1 MGIDRKDVRIVCHFN
16 IPKSMEGFYQ
26 ESGRAGRDQLP
37 CTSLLYYGIDDRKR
51 MEFILR
57 NSGSKKSQSST
68 SQEESS
74 RKSLADFT
82 QMVEYCEGSGCRRKR
97 ILESFGEK
105 VTASLC
111 VKTCDA
117 CRHPNLVARNLEDL
131 TTAIALRQ
139 KGGGSSRIFITS
151 SSDPI
156 SGEQLSEFW
165 NRGDEAIGSDDDIS
179 DSDDGN
185 EVVNNLTKSKL
196 HSGMGV
202 NEKLAMLQRAEEN
215 FYRNENAKKQ
225 SKVEKQAISD
235 AMRES
240 SRQRLQNALKQAQLR
255 LDDLKI
261 ELESSASFL
270 EDECFKKYSK
280 AGKSFYYS
288 QVASTVRWLATAS
301 SIDLM
306 NRLDAMKESTST
318 NALPESELHTPPDA
332 VDHSGKEGTSNEVS
346 GNAQLETLPCG
357 DRGMP
362 IESSS
367 VNTKLPQIQIRSFNE
382 FVNSRKTKGDQL
394 NDTKKNS
401 SRVEKKMRVQ

>member
-1 MGIDRKDVRIVCHFN
+1 MNTTYYSTETVTYSIETVYLNTEIKIEEDKGR
-16 IPKSMEGFYQ
+16 ME
-26 ESGRAGRDQLP
+26 
-37 CTSLLYYGIDDRKR
+37 
-51 MEFILR
+51 EFILR
-57 NSGSKKSQSST
+57 NSGNKKNQSST

-105 VTASLC
+105 VTASVC
-111 VKTCDA
+111 EKTCDA

-151 SSDPI
+151 SSDAI

-215 FYRNENAKKQ
+215 FYQNAKKQ
-225 SKVEKQAISD
+225 SKVEKHAISD

-240 SRQRLQNALKQAQLR
+240 SRQRLQNALKQAQQR

-301 SIDLM
+301 SVDLM
-306 NRLDAMKESTST
+306 DRLGAMKESTST

-332 VDHSGKEGTSNEVS
+332 VDHSGKEGTSNEGL
-346 GNAQLETLPCG
+346 GNAQLETSPCG

-367 VNTKLPQIQIRSFNE
+367 INTKLPQIPSFNE

-394 NDTKKNS
+394 NDTKKYS